1 MERDLWKVKIGSAIG
16 HASIVPSALVGFDVL
31 VTGPDGKT
39 VKRFHAETEASA
51 RATVAEEYPTVIEPI
66 SPE

>member
-1 MERDLWKVKIGSAIG
+1 MEKSLWKVRIGSAIG
-16 HASIVPSALVGFDVL
+16 HASIVPSGLGGFDVL

-51 RATVAEEYPTVIEPI
+51 RATVAEQYPTVIEPPV
-66 SPE
+66 PE